1 MLNYS
6 VIICNIENNLFI
18 FASNFITLVISVV
31 IIVSEKDLVYYFW
44 LFVINDLSR
53 IPKCVELF

>member
-18 FASNFITLVISVV
+18 FASNLITLVI

-44 LFVINDLSR
+44 LFVINGLSR

>member
-18 FASNFITLVISVV
+18 FASNLITLVI
-31 IIVSEKDLVYYFW
+31 IIVLLEKDLVYYFW

>member
-18 FASNFITLVISVV
+18 FASNLITLVI
-31 IIVSEKDLVYYFW
+31 IIVLLEKDLVYYFW
-44 LFVINDLSR
+44 LFVINGLSR

>member
-18 FASNFITLVISVV
+18 FASNLITLVI